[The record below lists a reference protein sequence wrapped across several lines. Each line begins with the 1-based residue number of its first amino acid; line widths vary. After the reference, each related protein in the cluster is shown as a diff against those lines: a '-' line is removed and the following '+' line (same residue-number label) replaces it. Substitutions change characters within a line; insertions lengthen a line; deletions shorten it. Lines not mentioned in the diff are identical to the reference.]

1 MCQDRCLRVA
11 YPCMV
16 QDCDSVVTYS
26 KSLHRHYIKVH
37 RIGREKL
44 SKNEDKLVF
53 TAEQLEELIQR
64 KSAGTNVAGACVP
77 NGVRKMEYQ
86 AEAENTGGPA
96 APVSLHSIKADTQE
110 EDNHDPLGFPEAE
123 EEEPPLVERNGVLVG
138 ADEVLY
144 GEASTGGHTED
155 SAAATLISQKPE
167 ERLSLDKI
175 KPLLRPVTIDLS
187 PPCSLRFTTEEGL
200 QDASSNKEVGK
211 MLNGSATTPTPV
223 RQPLKRKNEL
233 SEPPSNMKEPQP
245 RSPSPRSFDIG
256 AYKPIGFESSFL
268 KFIQD
273 TSPKDKNPVPMKRR
287 DTFRRSCS
295 VKENNQLGISH
306 TRSRRTHSPLL
317 KPHAMTGELTSVE
330 NLKSILDKAL
340 AGCGDLAIKQLQYLR
355 PVVLLGRPV
364 STTTHLFPSDTN
376 NSKLLFGS

>member
-53 TAEQLEELIQR
+53 TAEH
-64 KSAGTNVAGACVP
+64 
-77 NGVRKMEYQ
+77 
-86 AEAENTGGPA
+86 
-96 APVSLHSIKADTQE
+96 LHSIKADTQE

-144 GEASTGGHTED
+144 GEAN
-155 SAAATLISQKPE
+155 
-167 ERLSLDKI
+167 
-175 KPLLRPVTIDLS
+175 
-187 PPCSLRFTTEEGL
+187 
-200 QDASSNKEVGK
+200 ASSNKEVGK